1 MSKHVAS
8 IPLSDISRLE
18 IVVTNCK
25 MGLEQVKA
33 KTGADYILNGGMWN
47 GDGSPCRG
55 LKVGGKL
62 LSATPWGNLYGYGW
76 NTPNSFTQTLDW
88 KSYDNYIA
96 TSHLIVDGK
105 RPEKLPYDSAQGGSR
120 PRSAIGIVGS
130 SLLLYCTNSAMT
142 PEQLCDE
149 LEDRGCSSAM
159 MLDSGGSSQCNFNGK
174 IISASRLVH
183 NWLCVWTKK
192 EAAPKP
198 PDKEDKPM
206 SKTVCL
212 DPGHG
217 PGNVNGSPDGSYK
230 EHEFTWDMY
239 ERIKSRLEF
248 LGVSVVGTRSKE
260 SDYPTLTARA
270 NVSNQARADLFVS
283 IHSNAAG
290 NGWLS
295 PSGFLA
301 FTSSGPESA
310 PRNQA
315 AKAIIERVSAAGI
328 KLFSNSLAH
337 ERYTVLTKTD
347 APAVLIEAAFHSNRE
362 DVENLKSPEWRLKL
376 AEAVA
381 DGICDFLGLEI
392 KEDDP
397 EEGVPDEADPWAQQ
411 AWEKAYASGLM
422 DGTRPR
428 DNITRQEVAVI
439 VDRLGLIG
447 K

>member
-1 MSKHVAS
+1 MKAVAS
-8 IPLSDISRLE
+8 IPLSDISRIE

-47 GDGSPCRG
+47 ADGSPCRG
-55 LKVGGKL
+55 LKASGKL

-105 RPEKLPYDSAQGGSR
+105 RPEKLPYDSAQGGAR
-120 PRSAIGIVGS
+120 PRSAIGIVGG

-149 LEDRGCSSAM
+149 LQDRGCTSAM
-159 MLDSGGSSQCNFNGK
+159 MLDSGTSSQCDFNGK
-174 IISASRLVH
+174 QIRGKKLPH
-183 NWLCVWTKK
+183 NWICIWTKQV
-192 EAAPKP
+192 APKP

-206 SKTVCL
+206 NKIVCL

-230 EHEFTWDMY
+230 EHEFTWDMCQ
-239 ERIKSRLEF
+239 RIKNRLGF
-248 LGVSVVGTRSKE
+248 LGVATVCTRFNK
-260 SDYPTLTARA
+260 SDYPGLTERA

-295 PSGFLA
+295 PSGLIA
-301 FTSSGPESA
+301 FTSSGPDSA

-315 AKAIIERVSAAGI
+315 AAAIINRVHAAGI
-328 KLFSNSLAH
+328 KLFNSSVAH
-337 ERYTVLTKTD
+337 KRYTVLTKTD

-362 DVENLKSPEWRLKL
+362 DVENLKSEEWRVKL
-376 AEAVA
+376 AEAIA
-381 DGICDFLGLEI
+381 DGICDFLDLDI
-392 KEDDP
+392 KDDEP
-397 EEGVPDEADPWAQQ
+397 ESGVPDQSDAWAKDD
-411 AWEKAYASGLM
+411 WEWAHDLGIM

-428 DNITRQEVAVI
+428 EEITRQEVAAVAH
-439 VDRLGLIG
+439 RLYDVV
-447 K
+447 KED